1 MNEANVEVVGRL
13 FELYA
18 SGGIEAALEV
28 MDEDIVIVI
37 PADVS
42 AEPDTYRGHE
52 GARRYFAGF
61 EGMLEDI
68 RYEMFELLVEGD
80 HVLARSRLA
89 GRGVSSGLE
98 VELQTV
104 VVHTVEGGKITRIVP
119 YTDLESARDALR

>member
-104 VVHTVEGGKITRIVP
+104 VAHTVEGGKITRIVP